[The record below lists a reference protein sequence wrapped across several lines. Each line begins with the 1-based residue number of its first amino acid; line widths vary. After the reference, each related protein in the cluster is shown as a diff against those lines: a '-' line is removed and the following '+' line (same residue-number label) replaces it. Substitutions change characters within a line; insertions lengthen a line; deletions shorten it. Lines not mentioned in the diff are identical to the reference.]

1 MSGCE
6 IYEKGGG
13 VVLLFIAIKRIQS
26 FHNKNLSYE
35 IREIMFWRLN
45 DSEESIPLTMDVV
58 ATYNIYKTVDEKF
71 VTIYFLRII
80 FHLR

>member
-6 IYEKGGG
+6 TYEKGGG
-13 VVLLFIAIKRIQS
+13 VVLLDIAITRKQS

-45 DSEESIPLTMDVV
+45 DSEH
-58 ATYNIYKTVDEKF
+58 TVDNGCSCD
-71 VTIYFLRII
+71 IQ
-80 FHLR
+80 HLQNE